1 MRLTSKGNRSRHA
14 KAAADEVDG
23 WEVVEAG
30 GKFWTGWEGSA
41 ALGRSRDG
49 RVRMRV
55 EKKKPKVWR
64 RELDWLAGLS
74 KERPPPLACGRGT
87 WSERLLGK
95 PRATVPQYLGYL
107 ARMSWGSRMR
117 LSSSMQLAAS

>member
-1 MRLTSKGNRSRHA
+1 MRLTSKWNRSRHT
-14 KAAADEVDG
+14 KADADEEDG
-23 WEVVEAG
+23 WEDARQG

-55 EKKKPKVWR
+55 EKKKTKVWR
-64 RELDWLAGLS
+64 RELGWAGWLDSPKNARRLFTCAGG
-74 KERPPPLACGRGT
+74 P

-95 PRATVPQYLGYL
+95 RLEQGYG
-107 ARMSWGSRMR
+107 RT
-117 LSSSMQLAAS
+117 